1 MEEYTKLRNFWKN
14 KKVFITGHTGFK
26 GSWMCLMLNL
36 FGAQIYGYSLKPE
49 KKSLF
54 NQSHCSKFLKKNI
67 FSNIKNK
74 KKLSQSIN
82 KIRPEVLFH
91 LAAQPLVLEGY
102 KNPIE
107 TFDTNIIGTINVLN
121 AMRSCK
127 SLKSAVIITTDK
139 VYKNRN
145 VEFGYRESDELGGN
159 DPYSAS
165 KAACELAVYS
175 WRKSFCESDNKL
187 NKLLS
192 IATARSGNVIGGGD
206 WSIDRIVPDTIKAF
220 KDEKILKIRNSRH
233 TRPWQH
239 VLDPL
244 SGYMMLAMH
253 NFISENSYNEAFN
266 FGPKIESNT
275 PVIRLV
281 EEIIKHWPGKFSEE
295 AQKDS
300 FYEAELLNLK
310 IDKSFNLLNW
320 YPKWGFEESVQ
331 RTVKWYK
338 DFYENNSAYECML
351 NDIKTFFK
359 I

>member
-139 VYKNRN
+139 VYKINKN
-145 VEFGYRESDELGGN
+145 DKLYSENDELGGI

-165 KAACELAVYS
+165 KVCGEILTSTYIQ
-175 WRKSFCESDNKL
+175 SFFKMSNLRNKI
-187 NKLLS
+187 S
-192 IATARSGNVIGGGD
+192 TARAGNVIGGGD
-206 WSIDRIVPDTIKAF
+206 YAKNRLVPDV
-220 KDEKILKIRNSRH
+220 IRAINSNKNLYVRNPNH
-233 TRPWQH
+233 IRPWQH
-239 VLDPL
+239 VIEPTY
-244 SGYMMLAMH
+244 GYLKLAQLQFQ
-253 NFISENSYNEAFN
+253 NKLQNIDSKWN
-266 FGPKIESNT
+266 FGPNKKSFVR
-275 PVIRLV
+275 VID
-281 EEIIKHWPGKFSEE
+281 IIKEI
-295 AQKDS
+295 
-300 FYEAELLNLK
+300 YNLK
-310 IDKSFNLLNW
+310 KIKYKFDKKSKIQETETLRLNNKKAKIFLKW
-320 YPKWGFEESVQ
+320 RPKWDLNKSLKNVIE
-331 RTVKWYK
+331 W
-338 DFYENNSAYECML
+338 
-351 NDIKTFFK
+351 NDIYKKNKNARK
-359 I
+359 ICEKQIINYLK